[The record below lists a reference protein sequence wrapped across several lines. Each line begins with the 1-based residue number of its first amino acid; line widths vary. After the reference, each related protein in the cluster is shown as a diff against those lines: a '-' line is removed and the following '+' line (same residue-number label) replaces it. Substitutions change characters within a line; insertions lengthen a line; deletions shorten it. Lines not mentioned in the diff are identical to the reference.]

1 MISEDYK
8 KQLEKVHENKKWGNS
23 GKSWIFEIE
32 PFADKVGAKSII
44 DFGCGTGSLK
54 KALEHK
60 YDFVEYDP
68 GIEGKETL
76 PDSPADMLVATD
88 VLEHVEPE
96 FLDDTL
102 KQIDSLYTRGA
113 FLVIACNPAKETL
126 PDGRN
131 AHLIQEPPKWWAS
144 KFKNIDHFID
154 EKKRALIWLRKT

>member
-1 MISEDYK
+1 MISNEYK
-8 KQLEKVHENKKWGNS
+8 KQLEKVHEAKKWGNS
-23 GKSWIFEIE
+23 GKSWVFEIE

-76 PDSPADMLVATD
+76 PDEPCDMLVCTD
-88 VLEHVEPE
+88 VLEHIEPE
-96 FLDDTL
+96 YLDETL
-102 KQIDSLYTRGA
+102 EAIDRLYTKCA
-113 FLVIACNPAKETL
+113 FLVIACNPAKEIL

-131 AHLIQEPPKWWAS
+131 AHLIQEPPEWWMK
-144 KFKNIDHFID
+144 KFDNIEHY
-154 EKKRALIWLRKT
+154 EAKKSRVVLWLLK

>member
-8 KQLEKVHENKKWGNS
+8 KQLGKVHEAKKWGNS
-23 GKSWIFEIE
+23 GASWVFEIE
-32 PFADKVGAKSII
+32 PFADKVGAKTII

-60 YDFVEYDP
+60 YDFTEYDP

-76 PDSPADMLVATD
+76 PDTPCDLLVCTD
-88 VLEHVEPE
+88 VLEHIEPDYLE
-96 FLDDTL
+96 KTL
-102 KQIDSLYTRGA
+102 EVIDRLYTKCA

-131 AHLIQEPPKWWAS
+131 AHLIQKPPKWWAS
-144 KFKNIDHFID
+144 KFDNIEHY
-154 EKKRALIWLRKT
+154 EAKKSRVVLWILK